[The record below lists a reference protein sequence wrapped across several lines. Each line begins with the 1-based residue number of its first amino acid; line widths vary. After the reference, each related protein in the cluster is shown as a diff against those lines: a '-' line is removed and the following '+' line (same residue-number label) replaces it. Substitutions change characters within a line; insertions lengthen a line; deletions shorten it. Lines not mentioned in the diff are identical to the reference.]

1 MLLNF
6 NGKVE
11 RNSILPT
18 IARHLTIRN
27 LVKVYNSSNLEMEDS
42 CKAQKWG
49 LNLVWVYFLQQ
60 FSRELFFTRN
70 IVFSL
75 LSPATRREYNKVSC
89 AILLEPSIVWFTNLH
104 LLVIWKHTF
113 HSMDFKVLL
122 EDPYNCSNR
131 SNLSYSNAPLT
142 SFYR

>member
-1 MLLNF
+1 MPLNY
-6 NGKVE
+6 KK
-11 RNSILPT
+11 
-18 IARHLTIRN
+18 
-27 LVKVYNSSNLEMEDS
+27 LVKVYNSSNPEMEDS
-42 CKAQKWG
+42 CKAKKWG

-75 LSPATRREYNKVSC
+75 LSPATCKEYNKISC

-113 HSMDFKVLL
+113 HSMDFKFLL
-122 EDPYNCSNR
+122 EDPYNYSNCSNI
-131 SNLSYSNAPLT
+131 NYSNAPLT